1 MPRKHKGTINR
12 KRVDPISLNAAY
24 ALLKLKGEPV
34 LGLHDPMTP
43 LQTPIPAH
51 NSKPNT
57 RVGTSCN
64 RVKVRKGRHLLK
76 PPAPPGVWDGRLRNL
91 LQQNSPSA
99 IRQKC
104 AEIKGLNGKNG
115 TRKPPN
121 TSTAAKVETKRQA
134 IKCWQ
139 LPEDSKAATSL
150 ICPASP
156 SRSRNNQTVQNE
168 DSTCPG
174 PLRRPRRKIYFR
186 LQERRENLEKD
197 KNCYAVKEH
206 SVRCSICRNPVE
218 LDKRGKFYP
227 FNWDKHMI
235 TNHPA
240 NLSRIQE
247 KNENES
253 HDSENVGGLEE
264 GFFLERQLVHSC
276 YSGGS
281 S

>member
-1 MPRKHKGTINR
+1 MPRKHKGTITR

-51 NSKPNT
+51 NT
-57 RVGTSCN
+57 RAGTSCN
-64 RVKVRKGRHLLK
+64 RVKARKGRHL
-76 PPAPPGVWDGRLRNL
+76 PAPPGEWDGRLRNL
-91 LQQNSPSA
+91 RQQNSPSA

-104 AEIKGLNGKNG
+104 AEIKGSNGKNG

-121 TSTAAKVETKRQA
+121 TSTAANVETKCQA

-156 SRSRNNQTVQNE
+156 SRRRNNQTVQKE
-168 DSTCPG
+168 A
-174 PLRRPRRKIYFR
+174 LRRPRRKIYFR

-253 HDSENVGGLEE
+253 HDSEDVSGLEE
-264 GFFLERQLVHSC
+264 VFFLERQLVHSC